1 MSRAL
6 PATSRRARPR
16 LGTPA
21 VWRAASILAT
31 YLVLGL
37 GALILILPF
46 IFQISTSLKTLD
58 QIFVF
63 PIQWIPNPIMW
74 SNYPGV
80 FAEIPFFQYFL
91 NTMYI
96 TAFGVVGS
104 LVGSSLAAYPFARM
118 RFPGRNVL
126 FILMLATL
134 MVPAWVTLIPQFLL
148 FRFFGWM
155 DTYYPFI
162 IPAFA
167 ANPFYTF
174 LIRQFF
180 MTIPTE
186 LDDAAKIDG
195 AGSFRILTQI
205 LLPLAVPALAT
216 VGIFSFLAYWN
227 EFLGPLIYLST
238 PSKFTI
244 AIGIA
249 YFQGEFRTNYPLM
262 MAAATMAMLP
272 PLILFFLAQQLFI
285 EGVAM
290 TGLKG

>member
-1 MSRAL
+1 MSTAALAGSKSSRAATRRSRL
-6 PATSRRARPR
+6 ISGINIATS
-16 LGTPA
+16 
-21 VWRAASILAT
+21 
-31 YLVLGL
+31 YLVLLL
-37 GALILILPF
+37 GTAILALPF
-46 IFQISTSLKTLD
+46 VFQISTSLKTLD
-58 QIFVF
+58 QVF
-63 PIQWIPNPIMW
+63 IWPIQWIPTPVLW
-74 SNYPGV
+74 SNYPEV
-80 FAEIPFFQYFL
+80 FREIPFLQYIM
-91 NTMYI
+91 NTIYI

-104 LVGSSLAAYPFARM
+104 LAGSALAAYPFARM
-118 RFPGRNVL
+118 RFPGRNLL

-180 MTIPTE
+180 MTIPIE
-186 LDDAAKIDG
+186 LDQAAKIDG

-205 LLPLAVPALAT
+205 LLPLAKPALAT
-216 VGIFSFLAYWN
+216 VGIFAFLGYWN

-244 AIGIA
+244 AVGIA
-249 YFQGEFRTNYPLM
+249 YFQGEFRTNFPLM
-262 MAAATMAMLP
+262 MAAATMAMIP
-272 PLILFFLAQQLFI
+272 PVVLFFLAQRLFI

-290 TGLKG
+290 TGIKG

>member
-1 MSRAL
+1 MSSTSVVRSSRSV
-6 PATSRRARPR
+6 PAGTLR
-16 LGTPA
+16 LG
-21 VWRAASILAT
+21 RAFEISGVYLA
-31 YLVLGL
+31 LGL
-37 GALILILPF
+37 GAVILMLPF
-46 IFQISTSLKTLD
+46 VFQISTSLKSLD
-58 QIFVF
+58 QVFVF
-63 PIQWIPNPIMW
+63 PIQWIPHPIVW

-80 FAEIPFFQYFL
+80 FTQIPFFQYIL
-91 NTMYI
+91 NTVEI

-104 LVGSSLAAYPFARM
+104 LIGSSLAAYPFARM
-118 RFPGRNVL
+118 RFPGKNAL
-126 FILMLATL
+126 FLLMLATL

-174 LIRQFF
+174 LIRQFM
-180 MTIPTE
+180 MTIPVE

-205 LLPLAVPALAT
+205 LLPLSAPALAT
-216 VGIFSFLAYWN
+216 VGIFAFLGYWN
-227 EFLGPLIYLST
+227 DFLGPLIYLST

-249 YFQGEFRTNYPLM
+249 YFEGEFRTNFPLM
-262 MAAATMAMLP
+262 MATATMAMLP
-272 PLILFFLAQQLFI
+272 PLILFFLAQRLFI

>member
-1 MSRAL
+1 MSRAV
-6 PATSRRARPR
+6 AAAITRARERTAAPR
-16 LGTPA
+16 LTRHAG
-21 VWRAASILAT
+21 AAAT
-31 YLVLGL
+31 YVALTL
-37 GALILILPF
+37 GACALALPF
-46 IFQISTSLKTLD
+46 LFQVSTSLKSLD
-58 QIFVF
+58 QVFVF
-63 PIQWIPNPIMW
+63 PIRWIPAPVLW
-74 SNYPGV
+74 SNYADV
-80 FAEIPFFQYFL
+80 FGQIPFLQYIL
-91 NTMYI
+91 NTAYI

-118 RFPGRNVL
+118 RFPGRNAL
-126 FILMLATL
+126 FIVTLATL

-162 IPAFA
+162 VPAFA

-180 MTIPTE
+180 LTIPKE

-195 AGSFRILTQI
+195 AGSFRILTQL
-205 LLPLAVPALAT
+205 LLPLSKPVLAT
-216 VGIFSFLAYWN
+216 VGIFAFLGYWN

-244 AIGIA
+244 AVGIA
-249 YFQGEFRTNYPLM
+249 YFQGEFRTNFPLL

-272 PLILFFLAQQLFI
+272 PLVLFFLAQRFFV